1 MYISMYV
8 SKYVRMSVCMYAH
21 CTHRQ
26 MCLCIWL
33 TMPSTSIVRILWE
46 TMKKQEARGAC
57 LVYVCMCF
65 STFILFTYTYVCTY
79 IKYAYIRIYIC
90 TYTYVC
96 MYVLACMYVCAA
108 YRRITTVNS
117 WLLEQGVDVA
127 KVWQDIEVPC
137 VCTCAVMYVRAYV
150 HT

>member
-1 MYISMYV
+1 MHLTNYAINKHSENFVRDDEEAGSKRCVPCVRMYV
-8 SKYVRMSVCMYAH
+8 LFHIHFVHIYVRMYVYKI
-21 CTHRQ
+21 
-26 MCLCIWL
+26 CI
-33 TMPSTSIVRILWE
+33 
-46 TMKKQEARGAC
+46 
-57 LVYVCMCF
+57 
-65 STFILFTYTYVCTY
+65 YTY
-79 IKYAYIRIYIC
+79 IYIC
-90 TYTYVC
+90 TYMYVC

>member
-1 MYISMYV
+1 MFMHLTNYAINKHSENFVRDDEEAGSKRCVPCVRTCVLFNIHFVHICMYV
-8 SKYVRMSVCMYAH
+8 YKI
-21 CTHRQ
+21 
-26 MCLCIWL
+26 CI
-33 TMPSTSIVRILWE
+33 
-46 TMKKQEARGAC
+46 
-57 LVYVCMCF
+57 
-65 STFILFTYTYVCTY
+65 Y
-79 IKYAYIRIYIC
+79 IYIYIYIC
-90 TYTYVC
+90 TYMYVC